1 MTPRNFSLFRASV
14 YAVWVLA
21 LCCMAAGDAPAQSD
35 TSGAATN
42 RRQTV
47 AGITN
52 NVDRSS
58 SSSGSGAADK
68 IFLRSITALVFS
80 ENLRV
85 RSRRGVGHPQLACVG
100 GSAAGFFWSTDVYP
114 RIVQCA
120 NIGWDGA
127 SVQWSCNA
135 ALKNDLVFGD
145 TTVICEGYDFP
156 GDQYVL
162 RGSCRLEY
170 TLNYATFR
178 VSSLH
183 VIYGSVLTVA
193 MLWVYYYSRLWARAG
208 INKLTPPG
216 RDHAQPLF
224 STPTVYQSID
234 SPRQVSHAVTSPT
247 AQTELLVVSR

>member
-1 MTPRNFSLFRASV
+1 MTAPGFALCRTCV
-14 YAVWVLA
+14 YTVWVLA
-21 LCCMAAGDAPAQSD
+21 LFLSMCGMARGAPAQPD
-35 TSGAATN
+35 GPPAAN
-42 RRQTV
+42 RAQLE
-47 AGITN
+47 AGTK
-52 NVDRSS
+52 VD
-58 SSSGSGAADK
+58 SSGVADK

-80 ENLRV
+80 ENARV
-85 RSRRGVGHPQLACVG
+85 RSRHGGGHAQLACVG

-135 ALKNDLVFGD
+135 ALTKDLVFGD
-145 TTVICEGYDFP
+145 TIVICEGYDFP

-170 TLNYATFR
+170 TLNYASFR

-193 MLWVYYYSRLWARAG
+193 MLWAYYYSRLWARAG
-208 INKLTPPG
+208 INKLTPPC
-216 RDHAQPLF
+216 DPAQPMF
-224 STPTVYQSID
+224 ATSTTYQSID
-234 SPRQVSHAVTSPT
+234 SPRQVSHAVSTSVALT
-247 AQTELLVVSR
+247 